1 METFLENQRRKEV
14 TMPFY
19 RDLSPTTKE
28 GKRTLERLLE
38 LRKKLREQLPT
49 RTLDNTILLATWNIR
64 DFDKPTFGSR
74 LEESYYYIAEII
86 SHFDIVA
93 VQEVYKELSALERVS
108 QILGGHWKK
117 LFTDETVGEKGNDER
132 MAFLYDSRKLSF
144 EGLASELVLPGIKDE
159 DGKIQPVTQLA
170 RTPFMVGF
178 RAGWMQ
184 FILATVHILWDED
197 KADPPQRVREIRE
210 IAQVLKL
217 RTVDDSTWSKNI
229 VLLGDF
235 NIFGTGDT
243 TFQEIL
249 KAGFTVP
256 EPLLDFRSNATK
268 TRHYDQIALMER
280 PRHVELTG
288 KAGVF
293 DYYDVVFRDT
303 PEDKGIY
310 VEYMPEYER
319 TKDGSPRSERSK
331 QYYYQSYWRT
341 HQMSD
346 HLPMW
351 VELKIDFS
359 DAYLKTKLG
368 T

>member
-1 METFLENQRRKEV
+1 
-14 TMPFY
+14 MPFY
-19 RDLSPTTKE
+19 RDLNPATEE
-28 GKRTLERLLE
+28 GKRTLVRLLE
-38 LRKKLREQLPT
+38 LRKSLAAQIPP

-64 DFDKPTFGSR
+64 DFDKPTFGRR

-93 VQEVYKELSALERVS
+93 IQEVYKELSALEKVS

-117 LFTDETVGEKGNDER
+117 LFTDETVGDKGNDER

-144 EGLASELVLPGIKDE
+144 EGLASELVLPGVKDE
-159 DGKIQPVTQLA
+159 KGNLQPVTQVA

-184 FILATVHILWDED
+184 FVLATVHILWDEN

-210 IAQVLKL
+210 VAQFLKQ
-217 RTVDDSTWSKNI
+217 RTVDKSTWSRNI
-229 VLLGDF
+229 ILLGDF
-235 NIFGTGDT
+235 NIFGTNDA

-256 EPLLDFRSNATK
+256 ETLLKFRSNATR
-268 TRHYDQIALMER
+268 TRHYDQIALIER
-280 PRHVELTG
+280 PQHVELTG
-288 KAGVF
+288 HAGVF

-303 PEDKGIY
+303 PEDKALY
-310 VEYMPEYER
+310 MEYMTDYER
-319 TKDGSPRSERSK
+319 TKDGAPRSEKSRK
-331 QYYYQSYWRT
+331 NYYQSYWRT

-351 VELKIDFS
+351 VEMKIDFS
-359 DAYLKTKLG
+359 DAYLKNKLG
-368 T
+368 